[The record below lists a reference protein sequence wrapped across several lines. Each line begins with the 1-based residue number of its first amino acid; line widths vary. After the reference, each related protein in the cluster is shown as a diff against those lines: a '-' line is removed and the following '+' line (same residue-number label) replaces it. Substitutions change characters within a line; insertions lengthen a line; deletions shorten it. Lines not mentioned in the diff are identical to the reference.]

1 VRPNQIIVLGLLIF
15 LGMGILINI
24 GTTEPVENGQSYFED
39 VLEKNGSLNVVTAI
53 YLDYRLYDSLFEVIV
68 FFVAAFGVSM
78 VLDKLPKKRTD
89 DAVVPDYEYE
99 AVDMRMSVS
108 GNIIFSLS
116 LLFSIY
122 IMITGHLGPG
132 GGFVGGV
139 IGGTGL
145 LVMSGNRDIE
155 VMETGLKKLGIHFIE
170 KIIMFFIP
178 VSGIIGLV
186 LYDQGLKNFMPV
198 GEPGSLFSGGNAL
211 LFNLLIGFKVF
222 AGTWTILYHFVRHRG
237 SI

>member
-1 VRPNQIIVLGLLIF
+1 MKFNQIIVLCILIF
-15 LGMGILINI
+15 LGITVIINI
-24 GTTEPVENGQSYFED
+24 NSTQKFDNTASFFDD

-78 VLDKLPKKRTD
+78 VLDKLPRNNTGSD
-89 DAVVPDYEYE
+89 EEIDYEYDV
-99 AVDMRMSVS
+99 VDMRMSIS
-108 GNIIFSLS
+108 GNIIFFMS

-139 IGGTGL
+139 IAGTGL
-145 LVMSGNRDIE
+145 LVISGTRDVE
-155 VMETGLKKLGIHFIE
+155 AMENGLKKMGIHLIE

-178 VSGIIGLV
+178 ISGIVGIILNR
-186 LYDQGLKNFMPV
+186 QGLQNFLPP
-198 GEPGSLFSGGNAL
+198 GEPGTLISGGNAL

-222 AGTWTILYHFVRHRG
+222 AGTWTILYNFVRHRG